1 MVHAPAGPQGFAVV
15 SPSPGGR
22 LQRLGP
28 LSCGFGLLGGL
39 SWRMTLTRPWA
50 LGAGLL
56 LATLGLA
63 AAALAWWLPSN
74 AVLAQRT
81 SAALGATL
89 GVPVQVGSLEWQLLP
104 TPRLVLNTL
113 RTSQT
118 QPITVEKITVRLD
131 VPALLQRRVQI
142 RRADV
147 VGAVVHQVSLG
158 VGQANNLAKDA
169 TPAFGGFQLH
179 TLPLTKLVFR
189 NVTWV
194 PRNGIAV
201 VYDGQL
207 VFDANWRPRTAQLQ
221 RPGAKATTELSLTRE
236 GDADRWAVQ
245 ARVGG
250 GTLDGNVTLTTDG
263 QPNAEHRLVLSG
275 QLQPRGIEVAQ
286 ALAAFNRQ
294 SVVTGPASGETTLSA
309 QGAHVGELVQS
320 LQTRTSFTLQPA
332 TLLKFDLDKTIRSA
346 GRDTAGQTRL
356 DTVTGQLATRNTPT
370 GMVVQFSQ
378 VQARSGA
385 LSAAGQATL
394 ANRQIDAEL
403 AVDLVGGL
411 VGIPLR
417 VRGPMG
423 KPQVSVPPG
432 AVAGAVVGTA
442 VLPGVGTAIGAR
454 VGSGIGGALDKLFGN
469 TPASPPSAPR
479 KPE

>member
-1 MVHAPAGPQGFAVV
+1 
-15 SPSPGGR
+15 
-22 LQRLGP
+22 
-28 LSCGFGLLGGL
+28 
-39 SWRMTLTRPWA
+39 MTLTRPWA

-56 LATLGLA
+56 FATLGLA
-63 AAALAWWLPSN
+63 AAGLAWWLPSN

-81 SAALGATL
+81 SAALEATL
-89 GVPVQVGSLEWQLLP
+89 GVPVQVGRLEWQLLP
-104 TPRLVLNTL
+104 TPRLVLHTL
-113 RTSQT
+113 RTAQP
-118 QPITVEKITVRLD
+118 QPITVETITVRLD
-131 VPALLQRRVQI
+131 LPALLQRQVQI

-147 VGAVVHQVSLG
+147 VGAVVHQVSLS
-158 VGQANNLAKDA
+158 VGQANTLAKDA

-179 TLPLTKLVFR
+179 TLPLSKLVFR

-201 VYDGQL
+201 VVDGQL

-221 RPGAKATTELSLTRE
+221 RPDAKTTTELALTRR
-236 GDADRWAVQ
+236 GDTDHWDVL

-250 GTLDGNVTLTTDG
+250 GTLNGEVTLTTND
-263 QPNAEHRLVLSG
+263 QPNADHRLTLGG

-309 QGAHVGELVQS
+309 QGAHVGELVQT
-320 LQTRTSFTLQPA
+320 LQTRTRFTLQPA
-332 TLLKFDLDKTIRSA
+332 TLLQFDLDKTIRSA

-378 VQARSGA
+378 VKARSGA

-403 AVDLVGGL
+403 AVDLVDGL

-417 VRGPMG
+417 VRGPLD
-423 KPQVSVPPG
+423 KPQVSVAPG

-454 VGSGIGGALDKLFGN
+454 VGSGVGGALNRLFGN
-469 TPASPPSAPR
+469 TPARPPSAPR

>member
-1 MVHAPAGPQGFAVV
+1 
-15 SPSPGGR
+15 
-22 LQRLGP
+22 
-28 LSCGFGLLGGL
+28 
-39 SWRMTLTRPWA
+39 MTLTRPWA

-56 LATLGLA
+56 LATL
-63 AAALAWWLPSN
+63 ALVASGVAWWLPSN

-81 SAALGATL
+81 SAALEATL
-89 GVPVQVGSLEWQLLP
+89 SVPVQVGSLEWQLLP

-113 RTSQT
+113 RTDQP
-118 QPITVEKITVRLD
+118 QPITVQKITVRLD

-158 VGQANNLAKDA
+158 VRQASSLAKDE

-179 TLPLTKLVFR
+179 TLPLAKLVFR
-189 NVTWV
+189 DVTWV

-207 VFDANWRPRTAQLQ
+207 VFDAQWRPQTAQLQ
-221 RPGAKATTELSLTRE
+221 LPAAKTPTTLSLTRQ
-236 GDADRWAVQ
+236 GDADRWDVLT
-245 ARVGG
+245 RVGG
-250 GTLDGNVTLTTDG
+250 GTLNGEVALTTDS
-263 QPNAEHRLVLSG
+263 QTAADPRLTLSG

-294 SVVTGPASGETTLSA
+294 SVVSGPASGETTLTA
-309 QGAHVGELVQS
+309 QGAHLGELVQS
-320 LQTRTSFTLQPA
+320 LQTRTRFTLQPA
-332 TLLKFDLDKTIRSA
+332 TLLKFDLDATIRNA
-346 GRDTAGQTRL
+346 GRNTAGQTRL

-385 LSAAGQATL
+385 LSASGQATL

-417 VRGPMG
+417 VRGPMD

-454 VGSGIGGALDKLFGN
+454 VGSGIGGALDTLFGN
-469 TPASPPSAPR
+469 TPASAASAPR
-479 KPE
+479 KP